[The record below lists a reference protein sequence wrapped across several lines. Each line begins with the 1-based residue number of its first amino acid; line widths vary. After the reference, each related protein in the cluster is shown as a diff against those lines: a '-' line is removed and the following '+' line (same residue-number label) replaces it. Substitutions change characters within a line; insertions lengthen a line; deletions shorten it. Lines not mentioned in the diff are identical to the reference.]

1 MEACPAYAQGRRC
14 AILLTLD
21 IQHRQVDCEGN
32 APMYMMYIDESG
44 DCGIEGSPS
53 RYFVLTG
60 LVVHELRW
68 QDTLNSLVE
77 FRRRLKETHGLRL
90 REELHAA
97 RLITRP
103 GELIRIGRHD
113 RLAIIR
119 GFADTLASL
128 ADLSLVNIVVD
139 KLGKRPD
146 CDIFALAWR
155 ALIQR
160 FHNTLTNRNFSGPAN
175 ADDRGMLFPDHTDDK
190 KLMLLLRQM
199 RHYNP
204 VPHQLAYGTGYRNLA
219 MTHVVEDPNFRD
231 SAHSYFIQAADMV
244 AYLVYQS
251 FAPNGFMRKKGGHN
265 YYQRLEPI
273 YCKVASPRHPMGFVL
288 L

>member
-1 MEACPAYAQGRRC
+1 
-14 AILLTLD
+14 
-21 IQHRQVDCEGN
+21 
-32 APMYMMYIDESG
+32 MYLMYVDESG

-68 QDTLNSLVE
+68 QDTLDALVE
-77 FRRRLKETHGLRL
+77 FRQQLKAKYGLRL

-97 RLITRP
+97 QLITRP
-103 GELIRIGRHD
+103 GDLIRIGRHD

-119 GFADTLASL
+119 GFADLLASL
-128 ADLSLVNIVVD
+128 PDLSLINIIID
-139 KLGKRPD
+139 KQNKCPD
-146 CDIFALAWR
+146 YDVFTMAWR
-155 ALIQR
+155 ALVQR
-160 FHNTLTNRNFSGPAN
+160 FHNTLAHRNFSGPAN

-199 RHYNP
+199 RRYNP
-204 VPHQLAYGTGYRNLA
+204 IPHQAAYGTGYRNLT
-219 MTHVVEDPNFRD
+219 MTHVVEDPSFRD
-231 SAHSYFIQAADMV
+231 SAHSYFIQAADVV

-251 FAPNGFMRKKGGHN
+251 FAPNSYMRKKGGHN
-265 YYQRLEPI
+265 YYQRIEPI